1 MTLRFVLPSIAI
13 VRIKTLNPI
22 LLTVL
27 VCGCIA
33 TYARAELIN
42 GVRAVVHD
50 SVITYGEVESDVLM
64 IGNDLYRQYGRQP
77 DVFQQKVDAARKD
90 SFDKALQHQLILND
104 YKASGY
110 NMPESYIEEVIQREI
125 KSTYGDRATL
135 TKTLQA
141 RGITYEKWRQQA
153 RDRFLV
159 GQLRLKNIYQETIIS
174 PYKIETYYETHKNEF
189 KLEEQVK
196 LRMIMFNK
204 PDAADEVETT
214 RSLAG
219 EVLAKLK
226 AGAAFTEMA
235 SIYSQGSQ
243 RNQGGDWGWVER
255 SVLRKE
261 LVDTAFALK
270 GGELSDV
277 IETSPA
283 FFIMLVEDKRTSH
296 YKPLAELRESI
307 EETLLKEERERL
319 QKQYVE
325 KLRKKTFVR
334 QFEF

>member
-1 MTLRFVLPSIAI
+1 
-13 VRIKTLNPI
+13 
-22 LLTVL
+22 
-27 VCGCIA
+27 
-33 TYARAELIN
+33 
-42 GVRAVVHD
+42 
-50 SVITYGEVESDVLM
+50 
-64 IGNDLYRQYGRQP
+64 
-77 DVFQQKVDAARKD
+77 
-90 SFDKALQHQLILND
+90 
-104 YKASGY
+104 
-110 NMPESYIEEVIQREI
+110 
-125 KSTYGDRATL
+125 
-135 TKTLQA
+135 
-141 RGITYEKWRQQA
+141 
-153 RDRFLV
+153 
-159 GQLRLKNIYQETIIS
+159 
-174 PYKIETYYETHKNEF
+174 
-189 KLEEQVK
+189 
-196 LRMIMFNK
+196 MFNK

-214 RSLAG
+214 HALAK

-261 LVDTAFALK
+261 LVDTAFGLK
-270 GGELSDV
+270 AGELSDV
-277 IETSPA
+277 IETAPA

>member
-1 MTLRFVLPSIAI
+1 MRTKALKSF
-13 VRIKTLNPI
+13 
-22 LLTVL
+22 LLTALACVAL
-27 VCGCIA
+27 A
-33 TYARAELIN
+33 TSSHAELIN

-64 IGNDLYRQYGRQP
+64 IANDLYRQYGRQP
-77 DVFQQKVDAARKD
+77 EVFQQKIEAARKD

-104 YKASGY
+104 FKASGY

-153 RDRFLV
+153 KDRFLV

-174 PYKIETYYETHKNEF
+174 PYKIESYYDLHKAEF

-214 RSLAG
+214 RALAK
-219 EVLAKLK
+219 EVLGKLK
-226 AGAAFTEMA
+226 NGAAFSEMA

-243 RNQGGDWGWVER
+243 RSQGGDWGWVER
-255 SVLRKE
+255 TVLRKE
-261 LVDTAFALK
+261 LVDTAFSLK
-270 GGELSDV
+270 PGELSDV
-277 IETSPA
+277 IETAPA
-283 FFIMLVEDKRTSH
+283 FFIMLVEDKRAQH
-296 YKPLAELRESI
+296 HKPIADVREQI

-334 QFEF
+334 KFEF

>member
-1 MTLRFVLPSIAI
+1 MKALKLILMTI
-13 VRIKTLNPI
+13 
-22 LLTVL
+22 L
-27 VCGCIA
+27 VCGVFA
-33 TYARAELIN
+33 TSMRAELIN

-77 DVFQQKVDAARKD
+77 EVFQQKIDAARKD

-125 KSTYGDRATL
+125 KGTYGDRATL

-204 PDAADEVETT
+204 PDAADEAETT
-214 RSLAG
+214 RALAK

-261 LVDTAFALK
+261 LVDTAFGLK
-270 GGELSDV
+270 AGELSDV

-296 YKPLAELRESI
+296 FKPLAELRESI

>member
-1 MTLRFVLPSIAI
+1 MKALQTLSLA
-13 VRIKTLNPI
+13 TLMAWSGI
-22 LLTVL
+22 SSV
-27 VCGCIA
+27 
-33 TYARAELIN
+33 RAEVVN

-50 SVITYGEVESDVLM
+50 SVITFGEVESDVLV
-64 IGNDLYRQYGRQP
+64 IAKDLYRQYGREP
-77 DVFQQKVDAARKD
+77 EVFQQKIEAARKD

-104 YKASGY
+104 FKMSGY
-110 NMPESYIEEVIQREI
+110 SLPESYIDEIIQREI

-141 RGITYEKWRQQA
+141 RGMTYEKWRQQSKE
-153 RDRFLV
+153 RFLV

-174 PYKIETYYETHKNEF
+174 PHKIETYYEANKNEF

-204 PDAADEVETT
+204 PEAADEIETT
-214 RSLAG
+214 RALAA
-219 EVLAKLK
+219 EVLTKLK
-226 AGAAFTEMA
+226 GGAAFSEMA

-261 LVDTAFALK
+261 LVETAFSMK
-270 GGELSDV
+270 PGELSGV
-277 IETSPA
+277 IETDPA
-283 FFIMLVEDKRTSH
+283 FFIMLVEDKRSQGF
-296 YKPLAELRESI
+296 KPIAELREQI

-319 QKQYVE
+319 QKRYIE

>member
-1 MTLRFVLPSIAI
+1 MKALQTLSLA
-13 VRIKTLNPI
+13 TLMAWSGI
-22 LLTVL
+22 SSV
-27 VCGCIA
+27 
-33 TYARAELIN
+33 RAEVVN

-50 SVITYGEVESDVLM
+50 SVITFGEVESDVLV
-64 IGNDLYRQYGRQP
+64 IAKDLYRQYGREP
-77 DVFQQKVDAARKD
+77 EVFQQKIEAARKD

-104 YKASGY
+104 FKMSGY
-110 NMPESYIEEVIQREI
+110 SLPESYIDEIIQREI

-141 RGITYEKWRQQA
+141 RGMTYEKWRQQSKE
-153 RDRFLV
+153 RFLV

-174 PYKIETYYETHKNEF
+174 PHKIETYYEANKNEF

-196 LRMIMFNK
+196 LRMIMFIK
-204 PDAADEVETT
+204 PEAADEIETT
-214 RSLAG
+214 RALAA
-219 EVLAKLK
+219 EVLTKLK
-226 AGAAFTEMA
+226 GGAAFSEMA

-261 LVDTAFALK
+261 LVETAFSMK
-270 GGELSDV
+270 PGELSGV
-277 IETSPA
+277 IETDPA
-283 FFIMLVEDKRTSH
+283 FFIMLVEDKRSQGF
-296 YKPLAELRESI
+296 KPIAELREQI

-319 QKQYVE
+319 QKRYIE